1 MRTPPDKKIAF
12 VFMSE
17 PTVQSAMRWT
27 ARLEFPP
34 GATGDT
40 ALPITVVDGDEVP
53 VASARLELAGRQI
66 QIRDGRASMTY
77 AEFVAGKHSTPLW
90 LYRNGMP
97 PVPGGLT
104 FA

>member
-12 VFMSE
+12 TFMSE
-17 PTVQSAMRWT
+17 PSVHTALRWS

-34 GATGDT
+34 GATADT
-40 ALPITVVDGDEVP
+40 VLPITVLDGNEEP
-53 VASARLELAGRQI
+53 VESARLELAGRQM
-66 QIRDGRASMTY
+66 QVRGGRASMTY